1 MSASNVAVSLALSL
15 ISLSLSLLVVV
26 VVLLKFIFSVLPP
39 LLLKCDMWYL
49 TIFPVM

>member
-15 ISLSLSLLVVV
+15 LSLSLSLLV